1 MQEVTV
7 IIPVY
12 NNESIIESL
21 KSKISFLN
29 DNFLQIIIVDDCSQ
43 DNVFLSLSKFI
54 NEKKLVNVEIYKN
67 KKNMGP
73 SYSRNVGLRLAKGE
87 YIAFLDSDDEWHPQ
101 KIDIQIKAMQKYNV
115 KISGTVHKVISYNE
129 LNAEKKINYSENN
142 VPYIDIKWPKILF
155 VSPFATPSVVIHRD
169 IKDYLF
175 DEALRYSEDYDL
187 WKIQLPLTFTF
198 KHDYISNEK
207 TLSTNL
213 KEMQRGVEIGFKKLL
228 DIEGIG
234 FGNKILIVFAVLF
247 SKIKYLR
254 RVLFFIFKP

>member
-73 SYSRNVGLRLAKGE
+73 
-87 YIAFLDSDDEWHPQ
+87 
-101 KIDIQIKAMQKYNV
+101 
-115 KISGTVHKVISYNE
+115 
-129 LNAEKKINYSENN
+129 
-142 VPYIDIKWPKILF
+142 
-155 VSPFATPSVVIHRD
+155 
-169 IKDYLF
+169 
-175 DEALRYSEDYDL
+175 
-187 WKIQLPLTFTF
+187 
-198 KHDYISNEK
+198 
-207 TLSTNL
+207 
-213 KEMQRGVEIGFKKLL
+213 
-228 DIEGIG
+228 
-234 FGNKILIVFAVLF
+234 
-247 SKIKYLR
+247 
-254 RVLFFIFKP
+254 